1 MVSFKFLLI
10 VNVIVIG
17 LSSAN
22 PYFQRDGPSGAIVGG
37 FETTIEE
44 NPWQISLESNN
55 YHNCG
60 GSIIG
65 KKWVLTAAHCTR

>member
-1 MVSFKFLLI
+1 MISFKFLLI
-10 VNVIVIG
+10 VNIIVIG

-22 PYFQRDGPSGAIVGG
+22 PYFKRGGPSDTIVGG

-44 NPWQISLESNN
+44 NPWQISLQS
-55 YHNCG
+55 YGSHNCG

-65 KKWVLTAAHCTR
+65 NKWVLTAAHCTG